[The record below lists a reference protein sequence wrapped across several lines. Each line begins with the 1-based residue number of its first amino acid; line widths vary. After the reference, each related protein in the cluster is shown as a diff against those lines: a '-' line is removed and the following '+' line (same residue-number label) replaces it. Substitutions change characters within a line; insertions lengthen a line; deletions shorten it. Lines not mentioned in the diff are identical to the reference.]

1 LTKFLH
7 NKKLLILAGVLIVFG
22 SVNYTTNVLAQ
33 TSLPE
38 NVECQILED
47 GSTIGEC
54 PASELSLGDRIL
66 LKFIEQGLLGI
77 APIIVGLV
85 TIGLNYAKKRGLQIS
100 GDAEEYIVNSVRS
113 FVDNQARFLYNNIKE
128 NYPDYYKQGKIP
140 ENLGKEALNEVEKH
154 LKIELD
160 SDEFTSTTRKM
171 LLDNMN
177 PLIERFVTESKTEQS
192 KRART
197 LLQTLAPIA
206 VNAVLLS
213 YKDSDEAKKNKEQAI
228 ESARKKILKYFE
240 SEFLLVSEDLVDMFV
255 GAELQ
260 KKTEEEHS

>member
-1 LTKFLH
+1 MTKFLH
-7 NKKLLILAGVLIVFG
+7 NNKLLILASLLIIFG
-22 SVNYTTNVLAQ
+22 SVNYTSNVLAQ
-33 TSLPE
+33 PNLPE

-47 GSTIGEC
+47 GSTIGQC
-54 PASELSLGDRIL
+54 PALDLNIQDRIIL
-66 LKFIEQGLLGI
+66 QILEQGLLGI
-77 APIIVGLV
+77 TPIIVGLV

-113 FVDNQARFLYNNIKE
+113 FVDNQTRFLYNNIKE

-140 ENLGKEALNEVEKH
+140 ENLGKDALKEVEKH

-160 SDEFTSTTRKM
+160 SDEFTSTARKM

-192 KRART
+192 KRAIT

-206 VNAVLLS
+206 VDAMLLS
-213 YKDSDEAKKNKEQAI
+213 YKDSDEAKKQKEKVI
-228 ESARKKILKYFE
+228 KDAREKILKYFE
-240 SEFLLVSEDLVDMFV
+240 SEFLLVSEDLIDMFV
-255 GAELQ
+255 GAEL
-260 KKTEEEHS
+260 KKKIDVEHS